1 MQVLHDYVQSIGN
14 HFLYSQLAIDLVQ
27 KYMDKFPRVFEL
39 LSVKSDFLQISDFE
53 QNNNDSQALEYLSE
67 VRKWLQELPYFRKQ
81 RKPTDLMRLSDVAR
95 EHVQKA
101 VNDSVSR
108 NFSVYTDIPAL
119 NELFFSTVCIRCENL
134 EIEDEMAKSIRSRF
148 EQCICQSIT
157 RLCF

>member
-1 MQVLHDYVQSIGN
+1 MFYFNKVIYFFFISIQYQSGVQVLHDYVQCVGN

-39 LSVKSDFLQISDFE
+39 LSVKTDFLQISDFE
-53 QNNNDSQALEYLSE
+53 QNSNDSEFLEYLSE
-67 VRKWLQELPYFRKQ
+67 VRKWLQELPYFKKP

-108 NFSVYTDIPAL
+108 NFSVYMDITAL
-119 NELFFSTVCIRCENL
+119 NELFFFNS
-134 EIEDEMAKSIRSRF
+134 MHQMQKS
-148 EQCICQSIT
+148 
-157 RLCF
+157 